1 MSNFATG
8 LTRYT
13 DNCSLFSK
21 ENIAAYNAM
30 HKLVHEERT
39 AVMKLKIDDCTTARA
54 KFKHAEPNCTVPF
67 LTKRRTPA
75 KAILTSACDDVL
87 LVDLADVFDMDAEMD
102 SEMRTKESLRA
113 LIA

>member
-30 HKLVHEERT
+30 HKLVHEERM

-54 KFKHAEPNCTVPF
+54 KFKHVEPNWTAPF
-67 LTKRRTPA
+67 AAKRRTPA
-75 KAILTSACDDVL
+75 KALLTSACDEVL
-87 LVDLADVFDMDAEMD
+87 DLADVFELDAEMD
-102 SEMRTKESLRA
+102 D
-113 LIA
+113 